1 MKFSFKPTPGFVRDM
16 TDGHSVLGLAVSTL
30 LYIVCVSGTLAV
42 FYNEFERWEQASELE
57 NLNVEASVYRTATE
71 NAIALAKLEKEDL
84 DSITFTIPNQDKPR
98 LMVEVGDMERY
109 VAEDGSLL
117 GKVEHEWTHFLAYLH
132 YALNLPVGYGVILV
146 GLIGMVMSALI
157 VSGLLA
163 HPKIIKDAFSFR
175 LSGSKRLQQVDL
187 HNRLGVWASP
197 FHLAIAITGAFI
209 GLSQVAAF
217 AIAGVFFEGDTEK
230 VEHMLYADHPVMEE
244 NAPEVDYPD
253 YAAILATMDRIAPE
267 EERTRLEV
275 AFPGREGQVVEV
287 WTRVPERLVWGERYH
302 FNPDGS
308 LIEKEGW
315 SEGDAA
321 KQVYLSTYRLHFGH
335 FSGFPVKIAYFLLG
349 VGMCL
354 LVVSGINIWFVRK
367 RQRGNPAVRLERVW
381 MAQVWGVPFAI
392 ALSAV
397 TYLAFKLNA
406 AQVFWLVTLALSV
419 AAAFMGTVAK
429 WSLSLRIAT
438 IIACVGAVVVHVA
451 QFGED
456 SFVRA
461 SLVVNAVWLLI
472 AAGIAASCL
481 YSRVRQPDSEPVSA
495 GANPLGSN

>member
-1 MKFSFKPTPGFVRDM
+1 MKLSFKPTPGFVRDM
-16 TDGHSVLGLAVSTL
+16 TDGHSVLGLAISTL

-57 NLNVEASVYRTATE
+57 NLNVAASVYQTATE
-71 NAIALAKLEKEDL
+71 QAIALAKEQKEEFE
-84 DSITFTIPNQDKPR
+84 SISFTIPNQDMPR
-98 LMVEVGDMERY
+98 LVVEVGDIERY
-109 VAEDGSLL
+109 VAEDGALL
-117 GKVEHEWTHFLAYLH
+117 GEVEHRWTHFLVYLH
-132 YALNLPVGYGVILV
+132 YALNLPASIGVILV
-146 GLIGMVMSALI
+146 GLIGVVMSALI

-217 AIAGVFFEGDTEK
+217 AIAGVFFKGDAEK
-230 VEHMLYADHPVMEE
+230 VEHMLYRDHPVMEE
-244 NAPEVDYPD
+244 NAPEVALPD
-253 YAAILATMDRIAPE
+253 YAAILAEMDRIAPE
-267 EERTRLEV
+267 QERTRLEV
-275 AFPGREGQVVEV
+275 AFPGREGQVAEV
-287 WTRVPERLVWGERYH
+287 WTRVPGRLVWGERYH

-315 SEGDAA
+315 SEGDTA

-381 MAQVWGVPFAI
+381 TAQVWGIPFAI
-392 ALSAV
+392 ALSAI
-397 TYLAFKLNA
+397 TYLIFKLNA
-406 AQVFWLVTLALSV
+406 AQVFWVVTLLLSV
-419 AAAFMGTVAK
+419 VAALTGTAAK
-429 WSLSLRIAT
+429 WSMSLRIAT
-438 IIACVGAVVVHVA
+438 ILACVGAVAVHIA
-451 QFGED
+451 LFAGD
-456 SFVRA
+456 AFVRA
-461 SLVVNAVWLLI
+461 SLVVNSVWILT

-481 YSRVRQPDSEPVSA
+481 YSRVRQRDSAPVSV
-495 GANPLGSN
+495 GANSVASN

>member
-1 MKFSFKPTPGFVRDM
+1 MKLSFKPTPAFVRNM

-57 NLNVEASVYRTATE
+57 NLSVAASVYQTAAE
-71 NAIALAKLEKEDL
+71 QAIALAKEQNEEF
-84 DSITFTIPNQDKPR
+84 DSVKFTIPNTDMPR
-98 LMVEVGDMERY
+98 LVVEVGDIERY
-109 VAEDGSLL
+109 VAEDGALL
-117 GKVEHEWTHFLAYLH
+117 GEVKHEWTHFLAYLH
-132 YALNLPVGYGVILV
+132 FALNLPLGLGVPLV
-146 GLIGMVMSALI
+146 GLIGVLMAALI

-217 AIAGVFFEGDTEK
+217 AIAGLFYDGDTEK
-230 VEHMLYADHPVMEE
+230 VEHILYREHPVMQE
-244 NAPEVDYPD
+244 NAPETSLPD
-253 YAAILATMDRIAPE
+253 FAAVLAEMERIAPE

-275 AFPGREGQVVEV
+275 AFPGREGQVVEI

-315 SEGDAA
+315 SEGDSA
-321 KQVYLSTYRLHFGH
+321 KQVYLSTFRLHFGH

-349 VGMCL
+349 IGMCV
-354 LVVSGINIWFVRK
+354 LVVSGINIWLVRK
-367 RQRGNPAVRLERVW
+367 RQRGAPAVRLERVW
-381 MAQVWGVPFAI
+381 MAQVWGIPFAI

-397 TYLAFKLNA
+397 TYLAFTASAVK
-406 AQVFWLVTLALSV
+406 VFWLTTLSLSV
-419 AAAFMGTVAK
+419 VAAFAGTVAG
-429 WSLSLRIAT
+429 WSILLRVAT
-438 IIACVGAVVVHVA
+438 IIACLMAVIVHASIFGA
-451 QFGED
+451 D

-461 SLVVNAVWLLI
+461 SLVANAVWLLT

-481 YSRVRQPDSEPVSA
+481 YTWVRRRDSNFATAVS
-495 GANPLGSN
+495 GAVGSN

>member
-30 LYIVCVSGTLAV
+30 LYIVCISGTLAV

-57 NLNVEASVYRTATE
+57 NLNVEASVYQTATE
-71 NAIALAKLEKEDL
+71 NAIALATEEKEEL
-84 DSITFTIPNQDKPR
+84 KSISFTIPNQDMPR
-98 LMVEVGDMERY
+98 LVVEVGEMERY
-109 VAEDGSLL
+109 VSEDGSLL

-132 YALNLPVGYGVILV
+132 FALNLPVSLGVVLV
-146 GLIGMVMSALI
+146 GLIGVVMSALI

-217 AIAGVFFEGDTEK
+217 AIAGVFFEGDSEK
-230 VEHMLYADHPVMEE
+230 VEHMLYRDHLVMEE
-244 NAPEVDYPD
+244 NAPEVAYPD

-267 EERTRLEV
+267 EERTRIEV

-302 FNPDGS
+302 FNSDGS

-315 SEGDAA
+315 SEGDTA
-321 KQVYLSTYRLHFGH
+321 KQVYLSTFRLHFGH

-354 LVVSGINIWFVRK
+354 LVVSGINIWLVRK
-367 RQRGNPAVRLERVW
+367 RQRGNPVVRLERVW
-381 MAQVWGVPFAI
+381 TAQVWGIPFAI

-397 TYLAFKLNA
+397 TYLLFKLNA
-406 AQVFWLVTLALSV
+406 AQVFWSVTLLLSV
-419 AAAFMGTVAK
+419 VAAFTGTVAK
-429 WSLSLRIAT
+429 WSMYLRVAT
-438 IIACVGAVVVHVA
+438 IVACVGAVAVHVA

-461 SLVVNAVWLLI
+461 SLVANSVWLVI
-472 AAGIAASCL
+472 AVGIAVSCF
-481 YSRVRQPDSEPVSA
+481 YSWVRQKSSEPVSLNTSPA
-495 GANPLGSN
+495 GSN

>member
-1 MKFSFKPTPGFVRDM
+1 MKFSLKPTPAFVRDM

-57 NLNVEASVYRTATE
+57 NLEVSPSVYQLATE
-71 NAIALAKLEKEDL
+71 QAVALAKEEKEEF
-84 DSITFTIPNQDKPR
+84 DSIKFTIPNTDMPR
-98 LMVEVGDMERY
+98 LTVEVGDIERY
-109 VAEDGSLL
+109 VAADGSLL

-132 YALNLPVGYGVILV
+132 FALNLPLGLGVPLV
-146 GLIGMVMSALI
+146 GLIGVLMAALI
-157 VSGLLA
+157 LSGLLA

-175 LSGSKRLQQVDL
+175 LAGSKRLQQVDL

-217 AIAGVFFEGDTEK
+217 AIAGLFFDGDTER
-230 VEHMLYADHPVMEE
+230 VEHILYREHPIMEE
-244 NAPEVDYPD
+244 NAPEMPLPD
-253 YAAILATMDRIAPE
+253 FAEILAQMERIAPN
-267 EERTRLEV
+267 EERTKLEV
-275 AFPGREGQVVEV
+275 AFPGREGQVVEI
-287 WTRVPERLVWGERYH
+287 WTRVPEKLVWGERYH

-321 KQVYLSTYRLHFGH
+321 KQVYLSTFRLHFGH

-349 VGMCL
+349 IGMCV
-354 LVVSGINIWFVRK
+354 LVVSGINIWLVRK
-367 RQRGNPAVRLERVW
+367 RQRGQPAKRLERVW
-381 MAQVWGVPFAI
+381 MAQVWGIPFAI

-397 TYLAFKLNA
+397 TYLAFAVPA
-406 AQVFWLVTLALSV
+406 AQVFWGTTVVLSV
-419 AAAFMGTVAK
+419 VAAFAGTVAG
-429 WSLSLRIAT
+429 WSMLLRGAT
-438 IIACVGAVVVHVA
+438 IAACVLAVIVHTSIFGA
-451 QFGED
+451 D
-456 SFVRA
+456 SFVHA
-461 SLVVNAVWLLI
+461 SLVANAVWLLI

-481 YSRVRQPDSEPVSA
+481 YTWVRRRDGAFASSVGSAVGSR
-495 GANPLGSN
+495 